1 MESKS
6 LDSTSLKRMEWRCRR
21 GMLEL
26 DLLFTDFVKQ
36 YLPNLSDL
44 QIQALDEL
52 LDLPD
57 QQLWN
62 LVSDSS
68 SLKSRHQEQII
79 VWLRGGPAILSGDA
93 SLR

>member
-1 MESKS
+1 MKSKS

-57 QQLWN
+57 QQLWG
-62 LVSDSS
+62 LVSLQKSLAEDSETQV
-68 SLKSRHQEQII
+68 LNM
-79 VWLRGGPAILSGDA
+79 LRSFAV
-93 SLR
+93 